1 MAMGDKVTIEALN
14 VENYGT
20 WSIRMKALL
29 IHKKLWKGVEDP
41 SANPDESQSALAYIT
56 LYVKDHLLGT
66 VGACETAKEAWNK
79 LETTY
84 KSKSN
89 GRKLLL
95 KRELDQLKKG
105 PGESVSKYVARG
117 ENLYADLVATGFE
130 MKKEE
135 LAFQLLVGLTSEY
148 DMLVT
153 ALEARA
159 DVLTVEELLPLLLQT
174 EARFKVQGE
183 TEREDGQAVAYAA
196 KKGQPS
202 KGFAQ
207 KRGNF
212 EHKQKGSGSGSSN
225 GVRCYRCGNAGHMVG
240 ECPVS
245 RDIVCNTCGK
255 SGHMRATCYQEH
267 GPPKRPPW
275 KGKGKFGGSSGNTGQ
290 SGGVAYTAYAEDP
303 LANIWVLDLGST
315 QHLTEDRSKFW
326 EMETLTT
333 EKQIQ
338 FGNK

>member
-1 MAMGDKVTIEALN
+1 MAIGDKVTIEVLD

-20 WSIRMKALL
+20 WCIRMKALL

-56 LYVKDHLLGT
+56 LYVKDYLLGT
-66 VGACETAKEAWNK
+66 VGACETGKEAW
-79 LETTY
+79 
-84 KSKSN
+84 
-89 GRKLLL
+89 
-95 KRELDQLKKG
+95 ELDHLKKG

-117 ENLYADLVATGFE
+117 ENLHADLVATGFE

-135 LAFQLLVGLTSEY
+135 LAFKLLVGLTSEY

-153 ALEARA
+153 ALEAKA

-174 EARFKVQGE
+174 EARFKVQGK

-202 KGFAQ
+202 TGFAQ

-212 EHKQKGSGSGSSN
+212 EHKQKWSGSGSSN
-225 GVRCYRCGNAGHMVG
+225 GVRCYRCGNAGHMVE

-245 RDIVCNTCGK
+245 RNIVCNTCGK

-267 GPPKRPPW
+267 GPPK
-275 KGKGKFGGSSGNTGQ
+275 
-290 SGGVAYTAYAEDP
+290 
-303 LANIWVLDLGST
+303 
-315 QHLTEDRSKFW
+315 
-326 EMETLTT
+326 
-333 EKQIQ
+333 
-338 FGNK
+338 

>member
-1 MAMGDKVTIEALN
+1 MGHD
-14 VENYGT
+14 
-20 WSIRMKALL
+20 
-29 IHKKLWKGVEDP
+29 
-41 SANPDESQSALAYIT
+41 
-56 LYVKDHLLGT
+56 
-66 VGACETAKEAWNK
+66 K
-79 LETTY
+79 LEATY

-95 KRELDQLKKG
+95 KRELDHLKKG
-105 PGESVSKYVARG
+105 PGESVSEYVARG
-117 ENLYADLVATGFE
+117 VNLYADLVATDFE

-135 LAFQLLVGLTSEY
+135 LAFQLLVGLTNEY
-148 DMLVT
+148 DMLVA
-153 ALEARA
+153 ALEAMA
-159 DVLTVEELLPLLLQT
+159 NVLTVEKLLQT

-212 EHKQKGSGSGSSN
+212 EQKQKGSGSGSSN
-225 GVRCYRCGNAGHMVG
+225 GVKCYRCGNGGHMVR

-245 RDIVCNTCGK
+245 RDIECNTCGK

-267 GPPKRPPW
+267 GPKRPPW

-290 SGGVAYTAYAEDP
+290 SGGVAYIVRLYA
-303 LANIWVLDLGST
+303 IYT
-315 QHLTEDRSKFW
+315 SK
-326 EMETLTT
+326 L
-333 EKQIQ
+333 
-338 FGNK
+338 

>member
-1 MAMGDKVTIEALN
+1 MGDKVTIEALD

-20 WSIRMKALL
+20 WCIRMKALL
-29 IHKKLWKGVEDP
+29 IHKKLWKGVENP

-66 VGACETAKEAWNK
+66 VGACETAKEAWDK

-95 KRELDQLKKG
+95 KRELDHLKKG

-159 DVLTVEELLPLLLQT
+159 DVLTVDELLPLLLQT
-174 EARFKVQGE
+174 EARLKVQGE

-202 KGFAQ
+202 RGFAQ

-212 EHKQKGSGSGSSN
+212 EQKQKGSGSGSSN
-225 GVRCYRCGNAGHMVG
+225 GIKCYRCGNAGHMVG

-245 RDIVCNTCGK
+245 RDIVV
-255 SGHMRATCYQEH
+255 RLYAI
-267 GPPKRPPW
+267 
-275 KGKGKFGGSSGNTGQ
+275 
-290 SGGVAYTAYAEDP
+290 YT
-303 LANIWVLDLGST
+303 
-315 QHLTEDRSKFW
+315 SK
-326 EMETLTT
+326 L
-333 EKQIQ
+333 
-338 FGNK
+338 